1 VEVKMRKKITKFLAG
16 ISVAILAVT
25 VLNLPKK
32 HIAAAGLSVSCSSST
47 IYVGDTV
54 TFTVSVSGGAG
65 MVAVSGAANDSDW
78 FENNSRSYTV
88 KGTSA
93 GSLSVYASGTIADF
107 NTEKDQ
113 SLSSSCT
120 VVVKERSK
128 PSNNN
133 NNSSSNSGNNDTPQ
147 NNNDDYNNAPSNNDT
162 PKNEPSNKTEKPK
175 EEKKN
180 KDSSLKSL
188 SISEGKLSPA
198 FQAGTTSYK
207 VDLPGSVDT
216 LKVSAA
222 ANNSKASLR
231 GIGKKKLKPGNNT
244 IQVICTAENGTS
256 TTYTIK
262 VHVDEKPLV
271 FVNYQGKKLGV
282 SRSAAKLSKKLFEE
296 TKLTIDGKVVPAWTN
311 KSLHMTLLYL
321 ENDDKKDF
329 YFYDTEK
336 KEVTSIYRP
345 VGLLGENIA
354 IIDVPKALQKRTG
367 MVFTTVKVDGKELPG
382 WTYQDKAFA
391 DYALLYVMNDAGDKV
406 YYQYEKTGNTL
417 QRYAG
422 GAAITQNAYE
432 KLLKAH
438 EEETKQLKLIVYG
451 LCALSA
457 ILFLAILI
465 ICVKKRKPKH
475 FNKIDV
481 KGRPLSKSAEI
492 EHESL
497 VKMQQEDGENF

>member
-1 VEVKMRKKITKFLAG
+1 MRKKITKFLAG

-256 TTYTIK
+256 TT
-262 VHVDEKPLV
+262 
-271 FVNYQGKKLGV
+271 
-282 SRSAAKLSKKLFEE
+282 LS
-296 TKLTIDGKVVPAWTN
+296 
-311 KSLHMTLLYL
+311 
-321 ENDDKKDF
+321 
-329 YFYDTEK
+329 
-336 KEVTSIYRP
+336 
-345 VGLLGENIA
+345 
-354 IIDVPKALQKRTG
+354 
-367 MVFTTVKVDGKELPG
+367 
-382 WTYQDKAFA
+382 
-391 DYALLYVMNDAGDKV
+391 
-406 YYQYEKTGNTL
+406 
-417 QRYAG
+417 
-422 GAAITQNAYE
+422 
-432 KLLKAH
+432 
-438 EEETKQLKLIVYG
+438 LIH
-451 LCALSA
+451 
-457 ILFLAILI
+457 I
-465 ICVKKRKPKH
+465 
-475 FNKIDV
+475 
-481 KGRPLSKSAEI
+481 
-492 EHESL
+492 
-497 VKMQQEDGENF
+497 